1 MTLVWILLACVLS
14 TVGSMLV
21 AFWAAHKVPNNVL
34 SLMVAFSA
42 GTMLSAALLDVLPE
56 ALENEGVD
64 PHRLFGVLLISLL
77 GFYFLERSAL
87 WRHQHAGV
95 LPTDSAAERGLL
107 PASYAL
113 MVGDAVHNFVDGL
126 LIAGAFMADPWLGVT
141 TTAAIFAHELPQ
153 EIAEFAIY
161 FSSGWSKSKALTMN
175 LWGGLTSLLGGML
188 GWLLI
193 EPGPNIS
200 YILMVTVASFTYTAL
215 ADLMPYLHKKHDQ
228 DGFIRQSALLL
239 LGVVWIPAL
248 ALYLPH

>member
-14 TVGSMLV
+14 TLGSMLV
-21 AFWAAHKVPNNVL
+21 AFWAAHKVPHKVL

-42 GTMLSAALLDVLPE
+42 GTMLSAALLNVLPE

-95 LPTDSAAERGLL
+95 LPTDIGAERGLL

-113 MVGDAVHNFVDGL
+113 MVGDGVHNFVDGL

-161 FSSGWSKSKALTMN
+161 FSSGWSKGKALRLN
-175 LWGGLTSLLGGML
+175 LMGGLSSLLGAGV
-188 GWLLI
+188 GWTLL
-193 EPGPNIS
+193 EPGPSIS
-200 YILMVTVASFTYTAL
+200 YVLMITVASFTYISLT
-215 ADLMPYLHKKHDQ
+215 DLVPYLHKKHAQ
-228 DGFIRQSALLL
+228 DGFFRQTALLL
-239 LGVVWIPAL
+239 LGVAWLPAL
-248 ALYLPH
+248 AMWMPH